1 MTQRMGLPVAT
12 SACGHNDCRERPSQ
26 PRRSRL
32 RQDGH
37 NDDRL
42 SLRSKLLKYGIMGK
56 RPPSEPGQGALRA
69 ALVFGVVAAT
79 IEMAIILALLY
90 C

>member
-1 MTQRMGLPVAT
+1 MGLPVT
-12 SACGHNDCRERPSQ
+12 TCACGHIDCRERPSR
-26 PRRSRL
+26 PRLARL

-42 SLRSKLLKYGIMGK
+42 SAWSKLLNYGTMGK
-56 RPPSEPGQGALRA
+56 RAPSEPGQGALRA
-69 ALVFGVVAAT
+69 ALIFGVVAAT
-79 IEMAIILALLY
+79 IEMAIILGLLY